1 MASADDYRR
10 RAAECLAFAHQ
21 ITDPDDKA
29 MMIEI
34 AAAWRRLA
42 DWAEAKK
49 RERQKENGE

>member
-10 RAAECLAFAHQ
+10 RAAECLAFAHR

-42 DWAEAKK
+42 DWAEAKE
-49 RERQKENGE
+49 RERQREDGD